1 MALLLVPLLALVSI
15 WAFATA
21 ITVQEARQLLAV
33 STVFD
38 RLGKPAEA
46 VVQAVQEER
55 RQAVVYLA
63 DPRSPDSALTESQ
76 RATDAAVSELRRNAA
91 AGTRDDLPA
100 DGRQNLDLL
109 LEQLGRI
116 SVIRDQVATHTI
128 TRNGALDEYRGI
140 TDQGLRFQASLF
152 LVDNVG
158 LDRHGRAVVG
168 LGQGAEHLSRA
179 DALVAGALAAGP
191 AMAEDERRAL
201 TERIAE
207 RELSY
212 ALYLP
217 DLPDTDRQAHIRFW
231 QGGQGVRLTGL
242 EEQVVAEGVAGV
254 QPGEWEETNRAALQ
268 ELRALAAT
276 AGGNYQDRV
285 GPAARAVLVR
295 AGAAAILGLLAVL
308 ISVTVSWRIGRGL
321 IRDLRTLW
329 TQAREA
335 AEVRL
340 PGVMRRLAEGERV
353 DADTEAPLL
362 EYGKDEVGQVGQ
374 ALGTLQRAAVEAAV
388 KQAEMRRGVS
398 DVFVNLA
405 RRSQVLLHKQ
415 LSLLD
420 AMERRTD
427 DADELA
433 DLFRIDH
440 LTTRMRRHAE
450 GLMILSGAG
459 PARQWR
465 NPVQLMDVVRGA
477 VAEVEDYE
485 RVEVRKLPRLAVDGR
500 AVADLTHLIA
510 ELLENATVFSPPH
523 TAVQVTGEDVPNG
536 FSLEIHD
543 RGLGMTAEAEAE
555 ANRRLAENPEFDIT
569 DTTRLGL
576 FVVARLARRHDV
588 RVSLRES
595 PYGGTTAVV
604 LLPQALLSEVPEGAS
619 THGPLP
625 ERPAPPTLLNGPVDG
640 PVELEAPVRLP
651 QRLSREDRPA
661 PAGPSFDDSVQ
672 HAALDEPPPAVPLP
686 QRPHAPVLVA
696 DHGRFVNR
704 GRDGWDIP
712 ARRADRDIPEY
723 PDMPDIPDARPSSR
737 RSADSPHPSSGPS
750 PASPPGGDAAEPP
763 STSSGLPRRVPGAG
777 PGPLRRTGRD
787 HAAEH
792 PSGSDAPPPGPR
804 PGSGSPEPDAEVVRL
819 RLASFQRGSQRG
831 RAQAERRTPRPA
843 PGGTE
848 GDEAGPGTE
857 DERP

>member
-1 MALLLVPLLALVSI
+1 MALLLVPLLALLSI

-21 ITVQEARQLLAV
+21 ITVQEARHLLAV
-33 STVFD
+33 SAVFD
-38 RLGKPAEA
+38 TLGKPAEA

-63 DPRSPDSALTESQ
+63 DPRNPDSAMTRSQ
-76 RATDAAVSELRRNAA
+76 QATDEAVGELRRRAA
-91 AGTRDDLPA
+91 AGARDDLPA
-100 DGRQNLDLL
+100 GGRENLDLL
-109 LEQLGRI
+109 LEKLGQI
-116 SVIRDQVATHTI
+116 SLIRDQVATHTI
-128 TRNGALDEYRGI
+128 TRNGALDEYRKV
-140 TDQGLRFQASLF
+140 TEQALRFQAALF
-152 LVDNVG
+152 LLDNVE

-168 LGQGAEHLSRA
+168 LAQAAEHLSRA

-191 AMAEDERRAL
+191 AMTGQERRAL
-201 TERIAE
+201 TDRIAE
-207 RELSY
+207 RRLSY
-212 ALYLP
+212 DLYLA
-217 DLPDTDRQAHIRFW
+217 DLPDRDRQAHQRFW
-231 QGGQGVRLTGL
+231 QGGQGVLLTGL
-242 EEQVVAEGVAGV
+242 EEQVVADGVAGV
-254 QPGEWEETNRAALQ
+254 QPGQWEETNRDALR
-268 ELRALAAT
+268 ELRALAVT
-276 AGGNYQDRV
+276 AGDNHQDRV

-295 AGAAAILGLLAVL
+295 AGAAAVLGLLAVL
-308 ISVTVSWRIGRGL
+308 ISVTVSWRIGRTL
-321 IRDLRTLW
+321 VRDLRTLW
-329 TQAREA
+329 TQAKEA

-340 PGVMRRLAEGERV
+340 PGVMRRLAEGERI
-353 DADTEAPLL
+353 DAATEAPLL

-374 ALGTLQRAAVEAAV
+374 ALNTLQRAAVEAAV
-388 KQAEMRRGVS
+388 KQAEVRRGVS

-485 RVEVRKLPRLAVDGR
+485 RIEVRRLPRLAVDGR
-500 AVADLTHLIA
+500 AVADLTHLVA
-510 ELLENATVFSPPH
+510 ELLENATAFSPPH

-543 RGLGMTAEAEAE
+543 RGLGMTAEAAAE

-569 DTTRLGL
+569 DTSRLGL

-604 LLPQALLSEVPEGAS
+604 LLPQALLSEVPEGAA
-619 THGPLP
+619 HAPLP

-661 PAGPSFDDSVQ
+661 PAGAAYDDSVQ
-672 HAALDEPPPAVPLP
+672 HAPLDEPPPPAVPLP

-704 GRDGWDIP
+704 GRDGRDLP
-712 ARRADRDIPEY
+712 ARGARRDTPEY
-723 PDMPDIPDARPSSR
+723 PDMPDIPDARPSSGR
-737 RSADSPHPSSGPS
+737 PADSSVPPSAG
-750 PASPPGGDAAEPP
+750 ASAQPPGTGS
-763 STSSGLPRRVPGAG
+763 STGSGLPRRVPGAG
-777 PGPLRRTGRD
+777 PGPLRRATRD

-792 PSGSDAPPPGPR
+792 PSGADADAASDAPGPGPA
-804 PGSGSPEPDAEVVRL
+804 PVPPEPDAEVVRL

-831 RAQAERRTPRPA
+831 REQAERRTGRP
-843 PGGTE
+843 PSGRGGE
-848 GDEAGPGTE
+848 EAGPEAG